1 MCTVFPGDHLG
12 CGRCRPARFRYGGK
26 KGRLVDYRLG
36 AFHRIYHLP
45 DFWIQKG
52 QKDGAEDI
60 DFGYQGSDGCI
71 LKI

>member
-1 MCTVFPGDHLG
+1 MCTVFLG
-12 CGRCRPARFRYGGK
+12 TIWAVVDVAQRDFGTAGK